1 MSHDVVP
8 QRYRPTY
15 RLDEVELIIRFA
27 RRGESLGMVGIAG
40 VGKSNLINFL
50 RDIQRNAQHL
60 EQDLE
65 HLHFSTVDATYW
77 QQTPISL
84 WKMMLDGL
92 LQATREL
99 PLPPEGDKVI
109 PISEEQRV
117 LNALRA
123 RLEWLCQERKQKIM
137 FVLDDFDAAFEIGP
151 LAMLERL
158 NAFRSEGNRGH
169 LSYLVFTKRLPH
181 ILGQEHDIEHK
192 SKFYDLFRHNV
203 YALEPYTTEDARQ
216 MLMHLNEVAGRPL
229 STRELAHIHAL
240 AGGHARLLKIVFD
253 TWLAEPLSSSDT
265 VGYFASRPDV
275 QQECQRVLANLH
287 EQEQKVALLLAQT
300 DNTTEYQGTIDH
312 LIRRGLLVKAAPP
325 TWFSPLM
332 ARYLASYAG

>member
-15 RLDEVELIIRFA
+15 RLDEVELIIGFA

-40 VGKSNLINFL
+40 VGKSNLIDFL
-50 RDIQRNAQHL
+50 RGIQRNAQHL
-60 EQDLE
+60 EQDVE
-65 HLHFSTVDATYW
+65 HLHFTAVDATYW
-77 QQTPISL
+77 QKTPLSL

-99 PLPPEGDKVI
+99 PPPPESDKVI

-117 LNALRA
+117 LNALRS
-123 RLEWLCQERKQKIM
+123 RLEWLCQELKQKIM

-151 LAMLERL
+151 LAMIERL
-158 NAFRSEGNRGH
+158 NGFRSEGNRGH

-181 ILGQEHDIEHK
+181 ILGQYHDIEHQ
-192 SKFYDLFRHNV
+192 SKFYDLFRHNI
-203 YALEPYTTEDARQ
+203 YALEPYTPEDARQ

-229 STRELAHIHAL
+229 STRELAQIYAL
-240 AGGHARLLKIVFD
+240 AGGHARLLKIIFD
-253 TWLAEPLSSSDT
+253 TWLKEPPSSSDT

-275 QQECQRVLANLH
+275 RHECQRILANLH
-287 EQEQKVALLLAQT
+287 EQERKVALLLART
-300 DNTTEYQGTIDH
+300 DNTTEYQDTIDH
-312 LIRRGLLVKAAPP
+312 LVRRGLLVKSAPP
-325 TWFSPLM
+325 RWFSPLM
-332 ARYLASYAG
+332 ASFLITHNG

>member
-8 QRYRPTY
+8 RRYRPTY

-27 RRGESLGMVGIAG
+27 KRGESLGLVGIAG

-50 RDIQRNAQHL
+50 RDIQRNAQHV
-60 EQDLE
+60 EQNVE
-65 HLHFSTVDATYW
+65 RLHFPIVDATYW

-99 PLPPEGDKVI
+99 PPPPEGDKVI

-151 LAMLERL
+151 LAMIERL
-158 NAFRSEGNRGH
+158 NGFRSEGNRGH
-169 LSYLVFTKRLPH
+169 LSFLIFTKRLPQV
-181 ILGQEHDIEHK
+181 LGQDHNIEHK
-192 SKFYDLFRHNV
+192 SKFYDLFRHNL

-216 MLMHLNEVAGRPL
+216 MLMHLNEVADRPL
-229 STRELAHIHAL
+229 NTRELAQIHAL

-253 TWLAEPLSSSDT
+253 TWLKEPPSGSDPIA
-265 VGYFASRPDV
+265 YFVSRPDV
-275 QQECQRVLANLH
+275 QHECQRILENLH
-287 EQEQKVALLLAQT
+287 KQEQKVALLVART
-300 DNTTEYQGTIDH
+300 DNTTEYQSTIDH
-312 LIRRGLLVKAAPP
+312 LVRRGLLVKSAPP

-332 ARYLASYAG
+332 ARFLATYGG